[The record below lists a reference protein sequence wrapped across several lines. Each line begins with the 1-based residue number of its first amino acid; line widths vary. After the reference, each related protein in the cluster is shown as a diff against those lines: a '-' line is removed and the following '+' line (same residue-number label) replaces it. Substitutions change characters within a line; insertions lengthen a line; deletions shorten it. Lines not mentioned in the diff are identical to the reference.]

1 MLGSLL
7 RGTVPEKAESMA
19 ITVQSPPVQASEAL
33 SLLETSSD
41 RTSTGRRN
49 RALIALLWRAG
60 LRPGE
65 ALSLTASDIDLDG
78 RRATVADRTVGLD
91 DMAAREA
98 AAWQERREELDLPHD
113 GPFISTLRGKP
124 LSQAYVRELLPRLAE
139 RAGLERRVHAMGLRY
154 ACAAEIAGEGV
165 PTEIIEAQL
174 GVRPQSSV
182 ARYLPTP
189 DDSDVVA
196 AMAARPL
203 PPGA

>member
-1 MLGSLL
+1 
-7 RGTVPEKAESMA
+7 MA
-19 ITVQSPPVQASEAL
+19 ITIQNPPVAASEAL
-33 SLLETSSD
+33 SLLDTSSD

-65 ALSLTASDIDLDG
+65 ALSLSAGGIDVDG
-78 RRATVADRTVGLD
+78 RWATVADRTVGLD
-91 DMAAREA
+91 DVAAREA
-98 AAWQERREELDLPHD
+98 AAWQERREELGLPDD

-154 ACAAEIAGEGV
+154 ACAAEIAREGI

-189 DDSDVVA
+189 DDSDVIA
-196 AMAARPL
+196 AMAERPL
-203 PPGA
+203 PPDA

>member
-1 MLGSLL
+1 
-7 RGTVPEKAESMA
+7 MA
-19 ITVQSPPVQASEAL
+19 ITVQSPPVGASEAL
-33 SLLETSSD
+33 SLLNTSSD

-49 RALIALLWRAG
+49 RALIVLLWRAG

-65 ALSLTASDIDLDG
+65 ALSLTARDIDADG

-98 AAWQERREELDLPHD
+98 AAWQGRREELDLPAD

-154 ACAAEIAGEGV
+154 ACAAEMAGEGV
-165 PTEIIEAQL
+165 PTEVIEAQL

-196 AMAARPL
+196 AMAARAV

>member
-1 MLGSLL
+1 MAN
-7 RGTVPEKAESMA
+7 TVE
-19 ITVQSPPVQASEAL
+19 SPPVQASEAL

-65 ALSLTASDIDLDG
+65 ALSLPASDINVDG

-98 AAWQERREELDLPHD
+98 AAWQERRVELGLPNG

-139 RAGLERRVHAMGLRY
+139 RAGLEHRVHAMGLRY
-154 ACAAEIAGEGV
+154 ACAAEIAREGV

-174 GVRPQSSV
+174 GVRPQSPV

-189 DDSDVVA
+189 DDSDVIV
-196 AMAARPL
+196 AMA
-203 PPGA
+203 

>member
-1 MLGSLL
+1 
-7 RGTVPEKAESMA
+7 MA
-19 ITVQSPPVQASEAL
+19 ITVQSPPVGAAEAL
-33 SLLETSSD
+33 SLLNTSSD

-49 RALIALLWRAG
+49 RALIVLLWRAG

-65 ALSLTASDIDLDG
+65 ALSLTARDIDADG

-98 AAWQERREELDLPHD
+98 AAWQGRREELDLPAD

-154 ACAAEIAGEGV
+154 ACAAEMAGEGV
-165 PTEIIEAQL
+165 PTEVIEAQL

-196 AMAARPL
+196 AMAARAV

>member
-1 MLGSLL
+1 MAN
-7 RGTVPEKAESMA
+7 TVER
-19 ITVQSPPVQASEAL
+19 PPIQASEAL

-65 ALSLTASDIDLDG
+65 ALSLSASDINVDA

-98 AAWQERREELDLPHD
+98 AAWQERRVELRLPDD
-113 GPFISTLRGKP
+113 GPFISTLRGKL

-139 RAGLERRVHAMGLRY
+139 RAGLEHRVHAMGLRY

-196 AMAARPL
+196 AMAARPI
-203 PPGA
+203 PSGA